1 MGWDLQS
8 HGNDCSSGAPGSQP
22 LVQSCFRIFFPLG
35 DKGIWG
41 NLWKTQLS
49 FFLLLHLGAEGK
61 RRKASRTIISQQLL
75 VSKVSVEG
83 SRFPALR

>member
-49 FFLLLHLGAEGK
+49 FLLLHLGAEGK